1 MSRDAKQINDELV
14 DRLIAYRKELR
25 MTQQDVSDATG
36 IQRANIAR
44 LEGKKN
50 IASLESLQKYASSI
64 GMELKIELVGREK

>member
-1 MSRDAKQINDELV
+1 MSRNAKQINDELV

-50 IASLESLQKYASSI
+50 IASIESLQKYATSV
-64 GMELKIELVGREK
+64 GMELKIELVERKE